1 MVRDGGL
8 EKQVQLRAFVS
19 ERDFG
24 RRGLCAG
31 DYEDLHLDSS
41 GSDPT
46 NSISCWIVVCLPSA
60 RVERRMVP

>member
-46 NSISCWIVVCLPSA
+46 NSISCWIVV
-60 RVERRMVP
+60 R